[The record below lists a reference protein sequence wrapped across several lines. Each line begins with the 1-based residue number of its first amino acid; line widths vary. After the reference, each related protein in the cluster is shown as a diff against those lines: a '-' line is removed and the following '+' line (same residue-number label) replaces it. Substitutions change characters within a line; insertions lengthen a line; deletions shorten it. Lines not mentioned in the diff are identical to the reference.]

1 MSITEHLSIR
11 VPWHDAGWDGTVCR
25 DPSGNGACLALERI
39 HRDRIDAEEDN
50 LHEQP
55 FDKLQE
61 NELPPCV
68 TERAMFMLDRDFW
81 LVRRH
86 PYTTWSPAHKH
97 LTAAMIKLP
106 PFSAGCVPF
115 RRMLKRSAPQIALER
130 GVHYEEEKETIAE
143 GEMGTDRTRWVQHG
157 DNQDLLLRDFF
168 RFVRKDKSLCFF
180 YAKRTPLADDHRRV
194 IVGAGLV
201 TGIADPV
208 PYGGS
213 ANAPFPAFAW
223 DVPVQHSIRPHHKD
237 GFLLPYHEALKAFE
251 GGEQLDLSELV
262 AFAPDEAWDEFSYA
276 TELVSADSAIAS
288 LLSCSRALERA
299 ANVLP
304 GGRERELAWIAAR
317 MAELWRLRGPCPGL
331 GPALHAFGVRPG
343 TLVAHHLS
351 ALLGE
356 NDDPWPLVE
365 RLFENPR
372 AVKKGLERYVG
383 ATLRD
388 TWRNLKP
395 HRKALLQLISR
406 FQLTQE
412 QAERI
417 YQETEREKAG
427 IEVEDQQ
434 LLENPYLLYE
444 LDRGAVDAIPVA
456 VIDRGLFPDDVVRV
470 NHALPE
476 PSAVDDPLDA
486 RRSRAMV
493 IDQLEAAAGDGHT
506 LQGLQQVIQDV
517 REAPL
522 DPECPLSLDV
532 FSAIEDK
539 MAPPVLTAELAE
551 GKPALQLDRLQAVGA
566 RIRKEVSQRRAA
578 PLLEVSADW
587 EELLRKKYGE
597 LPAGGEERQAEQR
610 ARDEKAAV
618 LAELARRRLS
628 CLVGSAGTGKTTL
641 LSVLC
646 QHPEIADRGVL
657 LLAPTGKARVQLAT
671 NIRLPEGERPQTVA
685 EFLVQSGRYEPESAR
700 YRMLPGQPR
709 TGGYRTVVI
718 DEASMLTEEMLAAT
732 LDELK
737 GVERLIL
744 VGDPRQLP
752 PIGPGRPFV
761 DIVRELSPPDFEI
774 RFPRVAEGLAALT
787 VPRRQTGRAGL
798 GISEAQRRSDLLL
811 AEWFSG
817 EAVSPGADEIW
828 QQIASGE
835 TDETLRVRSWVTATD
850 LRAGLLAAIQDEL
863 GLGAVDDVAGFEQR
877 ALGGAP
883 GKQGHMYFNRSK
895 GATPGA
901 GVAVE
906 TWQIL
911 SPVRASGHGVDGL
924 NHMIQQQFRHATL
937 AKATDPRTSFMPRPK
952 GPEQIVYGDKVM
964 CVKNRPTD
972 WYYGE
977 ADDCLEF
984 VANGE
989 IGAVVG
995 VCTWKWSSRPE
1006 QLEVEF
1012 STQPGFAYKFSPKE
1026 FSDDGSPPL
1035 QLAYAITVHKS
1046 QGSEFATTFLVI
1058 PDPCPNLSRE
1068 LLYTALTRQR
1078 ENVWLF
1084 FQGSP
1089 SRLRDWARSEESATR
1104 QRLTNLFA
1112 APKPVAVGK
1121 RFLEERLIHQ
1131 TERGE
1136 LVRSKSELIIADALY
1151 DADVDYEYE
1160 PEVTFNGITRWP
1172 DFYIDDAAT
1181 GRRIYWEHLGMLQD
1195 PVYRQRWE
1203 RKLEWYAAQDIREDT
1218 DHAGGKGGLLIVT
1231 RDDERGGISSKE
1243 IKALVRELFE

>member
-1 MSITEHLSIR
+1 
-11 VPWHDAGWDGTVCR
+11 
-25 DPSGNGACLALERI
+25 LERI

-50 LHEQP
+50 LHATP
-55 FDKLQE
+55 FDKLE
-61 NELPPCV
+61 ETELPPCV
-68 TERAMFMLDRDFW
+68 TERAAFMLDRDFW

-86 PYTTWSPAHKH
+86 PYTNWSPAHKH
-97 LTAAMIKLP
+97 LKAAMIKLP
-106 PFSAGCVPF
+106 AYSAGCVPF
-115 RRMLKRSAPQIALER
+115 RRMLKSSAPQIALDR
-130 GVHYEEEKETIAE
+130 GIHYVEEKETLADR
-143 GEMGTDRTRWVQHG
+143 EMGTERTQWVQHG
-157 DNQDLLLRDFF
+157 DNQDVLLRDFF
-168 RFVRKDKSLCFF
+168 RFIRPDKSLCFF
-180 YAKRTPLADDHRRV
+180 YAKRTPLVDDPRRV
-194 IVGAGLV
+194 IIGVGHV
-201 TGIADPV
+201 TGVSDPV

-213 ANAPFPAFAW
+213 ADGPFPAFAW
-223 DVPVQHSIRPHHKD
+223 DVPVQHSIRSHHKE
-237 GFLLPYHEALKAFE
+237 GFLLPYHEALEAFAT
-251 GGEQLDLSELV
+251 GEELELAELV
-262 AFAPDEAWDEFSYA
+262 AFAPDEAWGEFSYA
-276 TELVSADSAIAS
+276 TEHVSADSAIAA
-288 LLSCSRALERA
+288 LISCSRALERA
-299 ANVLP
+299 ANVLS
-304 GGRERELAWIAAR
+304 GGRDRELAWIAAR
-317 MAELWRLRGPCPGL
+317 MSEIWRLRGPCPGL

-351 ALLGE
+351 PLLAE
-356 NDDPWPLVE
+356 NEDPWPLVE

-372 AVKKGLERYVG
+372 AVRRGLERYVG

-388 TWRNLKP
+388 TWRSLKP
-395 HRKALLQLISR
+395 HRKALLQLMSR

-417 YQETEREKAG
+417 YQETERKQAG
-427 IEVEDQQ
+427 INIEDHQ

-456 VIDRGLFPDDVVRV
+456 VIDRGLFPDDVVRA

-486 RRSRAMV
+486 RRVRALV
-493 IDQLEAAAGDGHT
+493 IDQLEAGARDGHT
-506 LQGLQQVIQDV
+506 LRGLQQVVQDV

-532 FSAIEDK
+532 FSAIGDRIS
-539 MAPPVLTAELAE
+539 PLVLAAELAE
-551 GKPALQLDRLQAVGA
+551 DKPALQLDRLAAVGA

-578 PLLEVSADW
+578 PTLDVSADW
-587 EELLRKKYGE
+587 HDLLGKKYGS
-597 LPAGGEERQAEQR
+597 LPTGGEERQAEER
-610 ARDEKAAV
+610 AREEKAAV
-618 LAELARRRLS
+618 LAELASRRLS
-628 CLVGSAGTGKTTL
+628 CLVGSAGTGKTTM

-646 QHPEIADRGVL
+646 QHPEVADRGVL

-671 NIRLPEGERPQTVA
+671 NIRLPEGERPKTIA
-685 EFLVQSGRYEPESAR
+685 EFLVKSGRYEPGSGR
-700 YRMLPGQPR
+700 YRMLRDQPR

-761 DIVRELSPPDFEI
+761 DIVREISPPDFET
-774 RFPRVAEGLAALT
+774 RFPRVAYGLSALT
-787 VPRRQTGRAGL
+787 VPRRQSGRGGL

-835 TDETLRVRSWVTATD
+835 TDETLRVRSWQAATD
-850 LRAGLLAAIQDEL
+850 LHEGLLTAITKEL
-863 GLGAVDDVAGFEQR
+863 ELARADDVAGFERQ
-877 ALGGAP
+877 ALGGVL
-883 GKQGHMYFNRSK
+883 GNHRRMFFNRSK
-895 GATPGA
+895 GGAPGA
-901 GVAVE
+901 GKAVE
-906 TWQIL
+906 AWQIL
-911 SPVRASGHGVDGL
+911 SPVRASGHGIDGL
-924 NHMIQQQFRHATL
+924 NRMIQQQFRHATL
-937 AKATDPRTSFMPRPK
+937 AEATDPRTSFMPRPK
-952 GPEQIVYGDKVM
+952 GPEQIIYGDKVM
-964 CVKNRPTD
+964 CVANRKTS
-972 WYYGE
+972 WVYGE
-977 ADDCLEF
+977 EEGGLEF

-995 VCTWKWSSRPE
+995 VCSWKWNSRPE

-1046 QGSEFATTFLVI
+1046 QGSEFTTTFLVI

-1078 ENVWLF
+1078 ENTWLF
-1084 FQGSP
+1084 FQGSA
-1089 SRLRDWARSEESATR
+1089 SRLRDWARSEKSETR

-1112 APKPVAVGK
+1112 PPKPVAVGK

-1131 TERGE
+1131 TERGD

-1151 DADVDYEYE
+1151 DADVEYDYE
-1160 PEVTFNGITRWP
+1160 PEFTFDGVTRWP
-1172 DFYIDDAAT
+1172 DFYVDDAAT
-1181 GRRIYWEHLGMLQD
+1181 GRRIYWEHLGMLND

-1203 RKLEWYAAQDIREDT
+1203 RKLDWYHAQDIREDP
-1218 DHAGGKGGLLIVT
+1218 DRIGGKGGLLIVT
-1231 RDDERGGISSKE
+1231 RDDQRGGISSME
-1243 IKALVRELFE
+1243 IKALVRDLFE